1 MKITRIVIIPDM
13 SGNRQ
18 ALLYHTSCDRMTD
31 LVSQTFQDS
40 LQAPASLPQPAS
52 ETRMI
57 LPKAEPP
64 SSSSCARRAFPS
76 EKVTGRSGRRS
87 TENEKMSA
95 RE

>member
-31 LVSQTFQDS
+31 LFQDS

-64 SSSSCARRAFPS
+64 SSSSCARRAFQS

-87 TENEKMSA
+87 TEIEKMSA